1 MTTDF
6 DNPFA
11 RPLAGP
17 ADRVAA
23 WLARRIGIVPRQVV
37 ADAGRGPE
45 RPGDRPQVV
54 VAGGGLAGMSAAIRL
69 AERGFAV
76 TLVERE
82 THLGGKLGAWPTTLP
97 DGEPAV
103 VEHGFHGFFLQYYNL
118 AALFRDGGVDLAD
131 FPLVDDYRIA
141 DARGRV
147 EDLRDYPRA
156 PPLSVLAMAMRSPFL
171 NLREA
176 RRMRGSTVWRDAFL
190 GYDPARTAARF
201 DGVSF
206 ATLLEQMGL
215 AGTGFET
222 VFKVFGHSFFADAAH
237 VSAAEIV
244 KNFHFF
250 FFANPES
257 LLFRYC
263 RTDFAAAVWTP
274 LRRHL
279 ERHGGSVR
287 LGCAV
292 DAVAPRTGGGFRI
305 TLAGRSSDA
314 ESLDAD
320 AVVLALDPPGLAA
333 VLARSSGLG
342 LAGSAL
348 SAAVP
353 PAQPYA
359 VLRVWGAR
367 DCAAS
372 RPQFTSLH
380 GFAPLDSVS
389 LYHRMQDASR
399 AWAARHGGGVYE
411 LHAYTPSPREAD
423 DPERLEAAMLAAFT
437 RALPELAGM
446 PIVHRVRQVRRDFP
460 GFPPGSSASRLT
472 TTTGVPGLVLA
483 GDHIRLEV
491 PAALMEAAV
500 TSGIAAAN
508 ALLAERGLG
517 PLPIWSVP
525 PRSVLLRSAA

>member
-1 MTTDF
+1 MTAAF
-6 DNPFA
+6 ENPFA
-11 RPLAGP
+11 RPLGGP

-23 WLARRIGIVPRQVV
+23 WLARRLGIVPRQVV
-37 ADAGRGPE
+37 ANTGGGPE
-45 RPGDRPQVV
+45 RPADRPQVV
-54 VAGGGLAGMSAAIRL
+54 VAGGGLAGMSAAVRL

-76 TLVERE
+76 TVVERE
-82 THLGGKLGAWPTTLP
+82 AYLGGKLGAWETTLP
-97 DGEPAV
+97 DGEPTV

-118 AALFRDGGVDLAD
+118 AALFRDAGVELAD
-131 FPLVDDYRIA
+131 FPLVDDYRIT
-141 DARGRV
+141 DARGRS
-147 EDLRDYPRA
+147 EALRDYPRA
-156 PPLSVLAMAMRSPFL
+156 PPLSVLAMALRSPFM

-176 RRMRGSTVWRDAFL
+176 RRMGGSTLWRDAL
-190 GYDPARTAARF
+190 LRYQPARTAARF
-201 DGVSF
+201 DDRSF

-222 VFKVFGHSFFADAAH
+222 VFKVFGHSFFADAAQ

-279 ERHGGSVR
+279 ERHGGVVR
-287 LGCAV
+287 LGCGL
-292 DAVAPRTGGGFRI
+292 DALAPRGDGGFRV
-305 TLAGRSSDA
+305 TLAGGGA
-314 ESLDAD
+314 ATLEAD
-320 AVVLALDPPGLAA
+320 AVVLALDPPGLAG

-342 LAGSAL
+342 PTGAAL
-348 SAAVP
+348 GARVA

-359 VLRVWGAR
+359 VLRLWGGR
-367 DCAAS
+367 DCDPS

-411 LHAYTPSPREAD
+411 LHAYTPSPRDAD
-423 DPERLEAAMLAAFT
+423 DPERLEAAMIAAFT
-437 RALPELAGM
+437 RALPELDGM
-446 PIVHRVRQVRRDFP
+446 PIVHRFRQVRRDFP
-460 GFPPGSSASRLT
+460 GFPPGSTASRLT

-483 GDHIRLEV
+483 GDHVRLEV

-508 ALLAERGLG
+508 ALFAERGLR

-525 PRSVLLRSAA
+525 PESVLARRAA